1 MKNLWTLYQTIYH
14 FELKKILSKKIVW
27 IMVGAMLILTGLTI
41 CGQLLGGYY
50 VDGKKLDSTYNVLQ
64 KSREAERK
72 LTGRVID
79 QQLLDE
85 TWEGYGKIP
94 AAIDHYTGTEEYWEY
109 AFPYS
114 AVFNFARNAVH
125 MNISDAFVWEADEEE
140 MYSIRQTMMEDNWDS
155 FYLTEGEKEYWRNQE
170 LSVKKPVVY
179 AYKEGWWMLL
189 YGVYTIGIMAQLTTA
204 VCLSNV
210 FTVEQ
215 TRKTDQ
221 LIFCSRYGKGTL
233 YLAKLL
239 AGVSF
244 AVGTSLLYT
253 IFTVLLT
260 LMIYG
265 CDGFSAAFQ
274 LIYPDCSA
282 PISVGEAVLIG
293 YGLVPVGAVLAS
305 IFTMVLSE
313 ILRNGIGTLAA
324 ISGTIILS
332 MFVNI
337 PYHYRLLAQIWDF
350 LPSIFLSIWGVF
362 DCRLVPFFG
371 TYLTG
376 IQFVPILYILTAGIL
391 SVTGFKIY
399 QKYQVGAR

>member
-1 MKNLWTLYQTIYH
+1 MKNLQTLYR
-14 FELKKILSKKIVW
+14 FELKKILSKKIVR
-27 IMVGAMLILTGLTI
+27 ITIGAMLLLIGLSI
-41 CGQLLGGYY
+41 CSHLIGDYY
-50 VDGKKLDSTYNVLQ
+50 IDGKRVDSNYGILRKGMMQ
-64 KSREAERK
+64 ERE
-72 LTGRVID
+72 LTGRNID
-79 QQLLDE
+79 QQLLEE
-85 TWEGYGKIP
+85 TWEAYGKIP
-94 AAIDHYTGTEEYWEY
+94 AVTTTHYTGTDEYWTY

-114 AVFNFARNAVH
+114 AVFNFVRAYTD
-125 MNISDAFVWEADEEE
+125 MSTSDTMKWKADETDL
-140 MYSIRQTMMEDNWDS
+140 YSKRQDMLENVWS
-155 FYLTEGEKEYWRNQE
+155 SYYLSEGEKAYWRQRE
-170 LSVKKPVVY
+170 LLTERPIAY
-179 AYKEGWWMLL
+179 AYKEGWWRLL
-189 YGVYTIGIMAQLTTA
+189 NALYTIGLVALLTIA

-221 LIFCSRYGKGTL
+221 LIFSSRYGRGAL

-244 AVGTSLLYT
+244 AVGISLLYT

-324 ISGTIILS
+324 ISGIIILS
-332 MFVNI
+332 MFVSI
-337 PYHYRLLAQIWDF
+337 PYHYRVLAQIWDY

-391 SVTGFKIY
+391 TVTGFKIY
-399 QKYQVGAR
+399 QKFQVGAR